1 MSPPSPTFSER
12 SSKTE
17 QPPPAVMVRSG
28 DVLFVGREA
37 TAFREGAQSLLLQR
51 LFTTVLSILDTGV
64 SALSLDIALTNIGN

>member
-1 MSPPSPTFSER
+1 
-12 SSKTE
+12 
-17 QPPPAVMVRSG
+17 MVRSG